1 MTNLKP
7 NFIATDEPVLTKPP
21 IYLDHHATT
30 PVDSRVAAVM
40 MEAMLQSFGNANS
53 SEHRFGETARK
64 LVVEARTAV
73 ADLVGA
79 EPDHV
84 HFTSGSTEAIQLSIA
99 HAIGRDRRSP
109 LRIAVSRVEHRAVID
124 TGLLAERLG
133 LAEIVWIDVDNEARL
148 LWSSL
153 ETALSGG
160 AELVCVMAA
169 NNEIGTVYPI
179 QAIAD
184 LVLQHGAALLVD
196 GTQGA
201 GRTGL
206 NCADCTIDYLVLSAH
221 KLYGPKGVGALI
233 SDVFKASD
241 TYGLSASHQPTPNVP
256 AIAGM
261 GKAARLML
269 QEASAENR
277 RMAELRDRLETALRH
292 LVPGIVINGDRTN
305 RLPQNLHFSAPGA
318 PNDVVTGRLRNVVAL
333 STGSACNSGADS
345 PSHVLQA
352 MGLSEALM
360 DTCLRIGVGRGT
372 TIEDVDQAAKDIA
385 QAIEATRRALTGEE
399 R

>member
-1 MTNLKP
+1 MNNLER
-7 NFIATDEPVLTKPP
+7 NFIAMDEVIAIKTP

-30 PVDSRVAAVM
+30 PVDARVAAVM

-53 SEHRFGETARK
+53 TEHRFGETAGR
-64 LVVEARTAV
+64 LVVEARSAV

-79 EPDHV
+79 APEHV

-109 LRIAVSRVEHRAVID
+109 LRIALSRVEHRAVID
-124 TGLLAERLG
+124 TALLAERLG

-148 LWSSL
+148 VWPSL
-153 ETALSGG
+153 EAALSGG
-160 AELVCVMAA
+160 AGLVCVMAA
-169 NNEIGTVYPI
+169 NNEVGTVYPI

-206 NCADCTIDYLVLSAH
+206 NCADCTIDYLVLNAH
-221 KLYGPKGVGALI
+221 KLHGPKGVGALV
-233 SDVFKASD
+233 SDIYKAVD

-256 AIAGM
+256 GIAGM
-261 GKAARLML
+261 GEAARLML
-269 QEASAENR
+269 QEGSAENR
-277 RMAELRDRLETALRH
+277 RMAELRDRLEAALLR
-292 LVPGIVINGDRTN
+292 LVPGIVINGDTAN

-318 PNDVVTGRLRNVVAL
+318 PNDFVTVRLRNVVAL

-360 DTCLRIGVGRGT
+360 DTCLRIGVGRST
-372 TIEDVDQAAKDIA
+372 TIDDVDQAAKDIA
-385 QAIEATRRALTGEE
+385 QAIEATRRALSGEE
-399 R
+399 Q